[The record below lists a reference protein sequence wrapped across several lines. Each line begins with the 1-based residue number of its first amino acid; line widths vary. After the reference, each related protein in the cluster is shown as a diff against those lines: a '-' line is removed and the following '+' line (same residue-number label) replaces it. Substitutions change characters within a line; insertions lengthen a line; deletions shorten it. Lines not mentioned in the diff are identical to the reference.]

1 MHPDAIRA
9 WIQTIVTTSPSQDPA
24 FPTEGPRR
32 IIADIDDESLNKAK
46 CRSTRYS
53 MSSPSKRQRL
63 EDVSD
68 DIVTDPETTPRRPQ
82 RPGTKVDTTDDVFE
96 SPAPSFS
103 HGERPLPSGHT
114 GSSASPSVAPTSVF
128 TAVLAS
134 RPHFA
139 TPAIDQRPH
148 STRSS
153 ASSLQRPRS
162 TSPSKQHRKMADLL
176 TLDRP
181 VRFKKEMDM
190 RAALPFDVQDLYDA
204 LVMAEHGEEI
214 LPPTLADIPGI
225 NLRDIRPYMWQQAD
239 EATNTQSTGTSTQSS
254 NCSVADKHRRILEI
268 VKLSNESSDLHR
280 SEAAWNTMVHY
291 PLLHELTS
299 FSSVR
304 VEPITSAQI
313 VPAFRPSFSGQPSDE
328 VSSQKTGSSF
338 SNTGSISGYDSNASA
353 SRMNATKSVHKMVDF
368 ALVLAPD
375 KDLEAL
381 IEAFTK
387 SSPTATVNQTAYY
400 PLKSRPAPV
409 FIETKTSAGNIEAAN
424 VQLGVWIAAWH
435 ESMRSIMRLGG
446 GMERIITLPIIQVVD
461 GVWTLMFAVDAQTEI
476 HILDRDFR
484 IGNSSTVHG
493 MYQLQAAL
501 SAIVVWMEGEFK
513 TWITRVLH
521 RAFS

>member
-1 MHPDAIRA
+1 MHPDAIHA
-9 WIQTIVTTSPSQDPA
+9 WIQTTVTTSPSHDPA

-32 IIADIDDESLNKAK
+32 IIDDASLNKAK
-46 CRSTRYS
+46 CRPIRYS

-63 EDVSD
+63 EVVPD
-68 DIVTDPETTPRRPQ
+68 DTFSDPEKTPRRIQ
-82 RPGTKVDTTDDVFE
+82 RQGTRVDTTDDVFE
-96 SPAPSFS
+96 RPAHSFS
-103 HGERPLPSGHT
+103 HGERPPPPEQS
-114 GSSASPSVAPTSVF
+114 GSSASPSIAPASVF
-128 TAVLAS
+128 TDILAS

-139 TPAIDQRPH
+139 TAAMDQRPH

-162 TSPSKQHRKMADLL
+162 TSPSKQLRKMADLL

-190 RAALPFDVQDLYDA
+190 RAALPSDVQDLYDA
-204 LVMAEHGEEI
+204 LVLAEHGEGI
-214 LPPTLADIPGI
+214 LPPTLADIPGM
-225 NLRDIRPYMWQQAD
+225 NVRDIRPYMWQQAD
-239 EATNTQSTGTSTQSS
+239 KATNTQSAGAGTQSS
-254 NCSVADKHRRILEI
+254 DRSVVDKHHRILGI

-280 SEAAWNTMVHY
+280 SETAWNIMVHY
-291 PLLHELTS
+291 PLLCELTS

-328 VSSQKTGSSF
+328 ESSQKTGSIF
-338 SNTGSISGYDSNASA
+338 SSTSSISGYDSNASP
-353 SRMNATKSVHKMVDF
+353 SRMNATRSVHKMVDF
-368 ALVLAPD
+368 ALILAPD
-375 KDLEAL
+375 EDLKAL
-381 IEAFTK
+381 IETFTK

-435 ESMRSIMRLGG
+435 ESLRSIMRLGG
-446 GMERIITLPIIQVVD
+446 SAERIITLPIIQVVE

-476 HILDRDFR
+476 VSFLLRLSHTVKLNPVSIFSIETFESATAARFT
-484 IGNSSTVHG
+484 GCTNSRLLS
-493 MYQLQAAL
+493 LQ
-501 SAIVVWMEGEFK
+501 S
-513 TWITRVLH
+513 
-521 RAFS
+521 